1 MHVHAFYCNL
11 ALLLTGVLCRRLSLK
26 GLLLPPDVL
35 LEKLNDLQEATLLY
49 PQEKA
54 APPQLSYCLVRQ
66 DEIQKQLF
74 KLLNLAQYTKGNPS
88 EST

>member
-1 MHVHAFYCNL
+1 M
-11 ALLLTGVLCRRLSLK
+11 LLTGVLRRRLALK

-49 PQEKA
+49 PQQKA

-66 DEIQKQLF
+66 DKTQKQLF
-74 KLLNLAQYTKGNPS
+74 KFLNLAQYAKGNPS
-88 EST
+88 ESTERTSFSSEK